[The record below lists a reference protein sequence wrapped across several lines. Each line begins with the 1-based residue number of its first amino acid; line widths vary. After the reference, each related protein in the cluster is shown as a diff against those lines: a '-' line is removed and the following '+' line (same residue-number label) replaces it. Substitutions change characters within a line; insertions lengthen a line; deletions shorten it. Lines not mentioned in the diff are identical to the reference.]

1 MVYTVDESIS
11 IGCLQSD
18 PTYLYVLRSAI
29 ACSTRIPYFRIKELN
44 DWGKFYLPISI
55 TLPEIFDQI
64 RAIALFQIVVRHS
77 NVQRIHSLCN
87 VLSHR
92 KQLECRGK
100 VLVS

>member
-1 MVYTVDESIS
+1 MFFF
-11 IGCLQSD
+11 LQVA
-18 PTYLYVLRSAI
+18 YALA
-29 ACSTRIPYFRIKELN
+29 AQMCKASTQVN

-64 RAIALFQIVVRHS
+64 RAVALFQIVVRHL